1 MTALKLPFDYVERI
15 REIFD
20 VFDKEADGE
29 DEMSID
35 DMGTVIRAFGQ
46 IPTEAEVQEII
57 DEVDAD
63 GDYLRIR
70 NNAQCIQRVSRA
82 AERGWGYFLGPARV
96 LNYYNIIFLLF
107 PSPNWHN
114 IGARNH
120 YVAWILKKKWST
132 IYRVSSDFHP
142 YN

>member
-1 MTALKLPFDYVERI
+1 MTTLKLPLDYVERI

-63 GDYLRIR
+63 GDYLLIVR
-70 NNAQCIQRVSRA
+70 NNVQLVKGNQQLV
-82 AERGWGYFLGPARV
+82 WV
-96 LNYYNIIFLLF
+96 LE
-107 PSPNWHN
+107 
-114 IGARNH
+114 
-120 YVAWILKKKWST
+120 
-132 IYRVSSDFHP
+132 
-142 YN
+142 